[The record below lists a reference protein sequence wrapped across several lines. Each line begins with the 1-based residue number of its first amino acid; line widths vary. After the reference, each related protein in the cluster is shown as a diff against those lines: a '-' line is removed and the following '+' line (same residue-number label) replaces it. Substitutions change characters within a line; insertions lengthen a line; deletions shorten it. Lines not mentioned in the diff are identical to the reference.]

1 MNKIVLYW
9 RIVFIFALV
18 LLFLFQYI
26 SLSIFLATVVG
37 IIFFYGIPSLANK
50 LRQSKRE

>member
-9 RIVFIFALV
+9 RVLFTFALI

-26 SLSIFLATVVG
+26 SLSTFLAVVVG
-37 IIFFYGIPSLANK
+37 IIFFYGVPSLANK
-50 LRQSKRE
+50 LINRRD